1 MSIVKKLIELGFK
14 EFHNP
19 MKPDH
24 RSFQLKVYS
33 ENGYTKLYFVNVA
46 LFDYNNC
53 NFRDQVPASMK
64 EDLQPEWSV
73 QFNTHGYQETFDVN
87 WLGNEPKEALKF
99 YHKVFVSMNC
109 ESYD

>member
-1 MSIVKKLIELGFK
+1 MSIVNKLIELGFK
-14 EFHNP
+14 EFHNH

-24 RSFQLKVYS
+24 RAFQLKVYN
-33 ENGYTKLYFVNVA
+33 EEGDTKLYFVNVH

-53 NFRDQVPASMK
+53 EFRDKVPASLK

-73 QFNTHGYQETFDVN
+73 QFNTHSNQETFDVN
-87 WLGNEPKEALKF
+87 WYGKEPVEALKF
-99 YHKVFVSMNC
+99 YKKVFDTMDC

>member
-33 ENGYTKLYFVNVA
+33 EDGYTKLYFINVA
-46 LFDYNNC
+46 LFDYNN
-53 NFRDQVPASMK
+53 FEFADQVPASMK
-64 EDLQPEWSV
+64 EELQPEWSV
-73 QFNTHGYQETFDVN
+73 QFNTYGRQETFDVN
-87 WLGNEPKEALKF
+87 WYGKEPEEALKF
-99 YHKVFVSMNC
+99 YQNVYEQIGC